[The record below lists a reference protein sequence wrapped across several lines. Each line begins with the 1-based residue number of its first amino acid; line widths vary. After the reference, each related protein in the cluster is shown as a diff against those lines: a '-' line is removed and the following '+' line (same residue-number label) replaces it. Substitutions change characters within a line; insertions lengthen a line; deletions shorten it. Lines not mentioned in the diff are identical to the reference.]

1 MNILITGANGF
12 IGRNLKEHFLKTN
25 NKLSTPK
32 RDELNLLDDGSVEN
46 YIKKNDFDVV
56 IHCCVTL
63 TSIEQNLKMYLNLE
77 KLSNSFGKLICIGS
91 GAEFDKNNYIPKMNE
106 DYFGKHIPS
115 KEDIYGYSKYEI
127 AKDILKKKRN
137 IYNLR
142 VFGIFGK
149 YEDYRRRLVSNN
161 ICSLLI
167 GKNIVLNKNGCFDYM
182 YVNDFSKIVEMFI
195 NKNPKYSTYNICT
208 GKVIEFLTIAK
219 IINEVDG
226 RNKPVQV
233 KQEGINPEYSGD
245 NLRFVNEFGLINF
258 TSPKVSIRELY
269 YWYKNDSNLK
279 FDENLFN
286 SWIKN

>member
-1 MNILITGANGF
+1 MNILITGTNGF
-12 IGRNLKEHFLKTN
+12 IGRNLKEHFLTTN

-32 RDELNLLDDGSVEN
+32 RDELNLLDGGSVEN
-46 YIKKNDFDVV
+46 YIKKNNFDVV

-63 TSIEQNLKMYLNLE
+63 TSIEQNLKMYFNLE

-106 DYFGKHIPS
+106 DYFGKYIPS

-161 ICSLLI
+161 ICSLLL

-195 NKNPKYSTYNICT
+195 SKNPKHSTYNTCT
-208 GKVIEFLTIAK
+208 GEVIEFLTIAK

-245 NLRFVNEFGLINF
+245 NLRFVNEFGLMNL
-258 TSPKVSIRELY
+258 TSPKDSIKELY

-279 FDENLFN
+279 FDENFFN
-286 SWIKN
+286 FWIKN